1 MVIMKTA
8 GNNHWPNSV
17 LLPLANMSGSKLKQR
32 ALLFEFLP
40 TTLNA
45 SASQNF
51 IPSLYLLDR
60 LSPLYLADPQ

>member
-1 MVIMKTA
+1 MIRKTA
-8 GNNHWPNSV
+8 GNNHWHTSV
-17 LLPLANMSGSKLKQR
+17 LLPLANMCGSKLKQR
-32 ALLFEFLP
+32 ALFFEFLE

-51 IPSLYLLDR
+51 IPSLYLLAR